1 MNGLETYLCFF
12 SSRSLLDFF
21 CGLIILYGS
30 LIYVDAHLKLELLV
44 KCLVWDLAAEDHG
57 VPLNERRLHLA
68 NEIVYVLV
76 QLRDEIGVT
85 GLPILQVRHAALV
98 LIDLFLE
105 ISWDAQSEVLLDA
118 ELGDVDRG
126 SRIGTLRTQLVHVA
140 YGINEVLL

>member
-1 MNGLETYLCFF
+1 M
-12 SSRSLLDFF
+12 
-21 CGLIILYGS
+21 
-30 LIYVDAHLKLELLV
+30 
-44 KCLVWDLAAEDHG
+44 
-57 VPLNERRLHLA
+57 PPNERTLHLA

-98 LIDLFLE
+98 LVDLFLE
-105 ISWDAQSEVLLDA
+105 ICWDAQSEVLLNA

-126 SRIGTLRTQLVHVA
+126 SWISTRRAQLVHVA